1 METGPRPWWR
11 RLNAIAF
18 GSGSGTWDVAGR
30 CVTFR
35 GAVSHER
42 RHVRI
47 SDMRRDGYATSS
59 QENVVARTLGSF
71 ALFS

>member
-1 METGPRPWWR
+1 VVEDRPKTLVAPSKCDSVRGRTGY
-11 RLNAIAF
+11 
-18 GSGSGTWDVAGR
+18 VGR
-30 CVTFR
+30 CGTFR